1 MKNLCLFQSATSY
14 YTSCLPNNPWQ
25 MLETHLHKCPYAPIA
40 GLVHKHG
47 IPIKEKL
54 RTINI
59 LQIKFIFDCEAVNSI
74 RKKRKNQRKERIN

>member
-25 MLETHLHKCPYAPIA
+25 MLETHLHKCPYAPIT
-40 GLVHKHG
+40 GLMHKHG

-54 RTINI
+54 RTKTFYKLN
-59 LQIKFIFDCEAVNSI
+59 LFSATK
-74 RKKRKNQRKERIN
+74 

>member
-1 MKNLCLFQSATSY
+1 
-14 YTSCLPNNPWQ
+14 
-25 MLETHLHKCPYAPIA
+25 MLETHLHKCPYAPIT
-40 GLVHKHG
+40 GLMHKHG
-47 IPIKEKL
+47 ISIKEKL